1 MLLSKAYE
9 TLPSGGGLINYE
21 PIIDDRREHNAFGFL
36 MSLNILIETNG
47 GFDYTGADRCGWMA
61 PTTRVR
67 TAAGGCGR
75 GFREARVEHLAGPD
89 SQAPTPW
96 PRLHGPDS
104 QAPTPRPRPPGP
116 DSMVIG
122 IK

>member
-47 GFDYTGADRCGWMA
+47 GFDYTGADRCGWMREA
-61 PTTRVR
+61 
-67 TAAGGCGR
+67 

-89 SQAPTPW
+89 WQAPTPR
-96 PRLHGPDS
+96 PRLPGPDS
-104 QAPTPRPRPPGP
+104 QAPTPRPRLPGP
-116 DSMVIG
+116 DSQAPTPW
-122 IK
+122 